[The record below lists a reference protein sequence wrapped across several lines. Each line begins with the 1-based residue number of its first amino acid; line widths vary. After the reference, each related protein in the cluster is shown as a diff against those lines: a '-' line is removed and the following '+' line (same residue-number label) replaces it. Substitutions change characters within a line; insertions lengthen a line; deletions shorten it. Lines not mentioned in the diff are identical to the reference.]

1 MPEGHTIH
9 RAARLQ
15 AAALGKGPI
24 AVASPQGRFTEGA
37 RLLDG
42 GSLEGIEAVGKH
54 LFYHWDRR
62 PILHV
67 HLGLFGRFTT
77 FTAEPVPEPS
87 PNARLTMAG
96 DATIH
101 LSGPTICELLDPI
114 QAERVKW
121 RLGPDPLDRDA
132 DPDTFVEALERRSI
146 PIGAALL
153 DQSVVA
159 GIGNVYRAEVL
170 FLEGIHPDRPAR
182 STSDDERRRLWAR
195 AAELMRVGEDLG
207 RIVTMDPRE
216 IGAGSH
222 RAIPKRARLY
232 VYKRSLQPCWR
243 CGTEITSWDV
253 AGRRIWACRTC
264 QPS

>member
-9 RAARLQ
+9 RAARLH
-15 AAALGKGPI
+15 AAALGEGPI

-42 GSLEGIEAVGKH
+42 STLEGIEAVGKH

-67 HLGLFGRFTT
+67 HLGLFGRFST
-77 FTAEPVPEPS
+77 FTTDTAPEPS
-87 PNARLTMAG
+87 PNARLTMTG

-101 LSGPTICELLDPI
+101 LSGPTICELLDPM
-114 QAERVKW
+114 QAERVKG
-121 RLGPDPLDRDA
+121 RLGPDPLDREA
-132 DPDTFVEALERRSI
+132 DPDAFVEALDRRSI

-159 GIGNVYRAEVL
+159 GIGNVYRAEML
-170 FLEGIHPDRPAR
+170 FLEGIHPDRPAH
-182 STSDDERRRLWAR
+182 STSVDERRRLWVR
-195 AAELMRVGEDLG
+195 AVELMRIGEDLG
-207 RIVTMDPRE
+207 RIVTMHPKE
-216 IGAGSH
+216 VGAGNH
-222 RAIPKRARLY
+222 RAIPARARLY
-232 VYKRSLQPCWR
+232 VYKRSFQPCWR

-253 AGRRIWACRTC
+253 GGRRIWACSTC